1 MTKSW
6 IFRADKSQFYKYFEA
21 GTKYPY
27 FKIKMYS
34 TQCKCAYFSLYM
46 FKHLQWKK
54 TKHEILFYSWFT
66 RINLLLTSY
75 LSQHA
80 CIKACINYLL
90 YVLNPKPLIILSLK
104 ID

>member
-6 IFRADKSQFYKYFEA
+6 IFRADKSQFCKYFEA

-46 FKHLQWKK
+46 FKHLQWEKNQ
-54 TKHEILFYSWFT
+54 T
-66 RINLLLTSY
+66 
-75 LSQHA
+75 
-80 CIKACINYLL
+80 
-90 YVLNPKPLIILSLK
+90 
-104 ID
+104 